1 MATFQASLKTLSA
14 TPSSLAE
21 LVESMNSYAC
31 SNSQGGVRF
40 TTALLAEYEPATRTL
55 TYINAGHNRPILRHS
70 SGSIERLD
78 AGGLPLGI
86 TADAIYQSGTVTW
99 ETGDWLVVFTDGV
112 VEAVNEPGADY
123 GEERLISI
131 LNAGAETSPVKM
143 LTRIMV
149 DLDLFVG
156 NTPQHDDITC
166 LLIKAV

>member
-1 MATFQASLKTLSA
+1 MSEEGKAGVGSRGCSSTFTLGRGTDLRAWS
-14 TPSSLAE
+14 T
-21 LVESMNSYAC
+21 
-31 SNSQGGVRF
+31 
-40 TTALLAEYEPATRTL
+40 
-55 TYINAGHNRPILRHS
+55 AGHNRPILRHS
-70 SGSIERLD
+70 SGPIERLD

-131 LNAGAETSPVKM
+131 LNAGRETSPVKM
-143 LTRIMV
+143 LSRIMV